1 MVLRPGDAIAAA
13 RATAAM
19 GSSHQECFGA
29 IPHGGRARNFTKRC
43 KLTPEGSII
52 SMNGRELKPESD
64 PEWEARKRKSR
75 KRKRSEAMDKAAT
88 DTE

>member
-29 IPHGGRARNFTKRC
+29 IPHGGRARKSTKHC
-43 KLTPEGSII
+43 KLSPEGSII
-52 SMNGRELKPESD
+52 SMNGRERKPESD
-64 PEWEARKRKSR
+64 PEWEARKQER
-75 KRKRSEAMDKAAT
+75 KRRRTEAVDKAEVDAK
-88 DTE
+88 